1 MTETGISEHIWLIA
15 PSYYHEVLL
24 PRMLAIQ
31 SGKVVYDEEVER
43 AKAKMVL
50 VAVEPEPMTGF
61 ALDLSAAASGS
72 TPSKGGYVAVIP
84 LQGVMTKKVNWWYNS
99 LGTEDI
105 EHYIDLANADPKV
118 TAIVLDANTPGGN
131 VAGTAELG
139 RAVANSAKPVVM
151 YVNNMAASAG
161 YWVGSQAREIVMA
174 DDHVADV
181 GSIGTLLVHQDLSKM
196 LEDYGVKITFVTA
209 DKSVD
214 KVLGNWTEP
223 LSDKALT
230 MFKGE
235 LNRLND
241 QFIKTVKTGRKE
253 RLKTEGEDIY
263 TGKMYHGAR
272 AISLGMADR
281 VGSLKDAIYRAD
293 LLARKD
299 KEQQSK
305 QATHLTFDL

>member
-1 MTETGISEHIWLIA
+1 M
-15 PSYYHEVLL
+15 LL
-24 PRMLAIQ
+24 
-31 SGKVVYDEEVER
+31 VEVEH
-43 AKAKMVL
+43 
-50 VAVEPEPMTGF
+50 EPISSL
-61 ALDLSAAASGS
+61 ALDLSAAAGS
-72 TPSKGGYVAVIP
+72 MAAKGGYVAVIP

-105 EHYIDLANADPKV
+105 EHYIDQANADPKV
-118 TAIVLDANTPGGN
+118 TGIVIDANTPGGN

-151 YVNNMAASAG
+151 FVNNMAASAG
-161 YWVGSQAREIVMA
+161 YWVGSQAREIIMA

-223 LSDKALT
+223 LSDKALS
-230 MFKGE
+230 MFKTE

-241 QFIKTVKTGRKE
+241 QFIKTVKAGRKD
-253 RLKTEGEDIY
+253 RLKTDDEDIY
-263 TGKMYHGAR
+263 TGKMYHGAK
-272 AISLGMADR
+272 AVALGMADK
-281 VGSLKDAIYRAD
+281 VGTLKDAIYKAD

-299 KEQQSK
+299 KEQQQK
-305 QATHLTFDL
+305 QATHLILDI